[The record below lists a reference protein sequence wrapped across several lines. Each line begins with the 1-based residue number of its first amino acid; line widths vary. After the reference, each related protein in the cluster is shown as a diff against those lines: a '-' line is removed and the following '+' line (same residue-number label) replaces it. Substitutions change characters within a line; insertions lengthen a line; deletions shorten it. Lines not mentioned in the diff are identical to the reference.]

1 MYIRRVGK
9 RYTLKVVPDIYKY
22 YCVYSHTLYIYIYMY
37 FFFRFRKTE
46 RRGWMGFAPAASS
59 PSAFPTRTATTRTL
73 HLPSL
78 TSTTSTGGG
87 GVTARESDEG
97 GKKKPSWY

>member
-37 FFFRFRKTE
+37 FFFSLQENGAKGMDGLCSGCILPLRV
-46 RRGWMGFAPAASS
+46 SY
-59 PSAFPTRTATTRTL
+59 TAGYD
-73 HLPSL
+73 SY
-78 TSTTSTGGG
+78 TTSSVADINDVDGGRRSNCE
-87 GVTARESDEG
+87 RE
-97 GKKKPSWY
+97 